1 MIFLTVLLSH
11 DFIKLRLPATWV
23 SLFGLFVLSGIWQSP
38 ETVLIKNLPE
48 LLFPEVTITFTG
60 SIL

>member
-1 MIFLTVLLSH
+1 MTVLLSH